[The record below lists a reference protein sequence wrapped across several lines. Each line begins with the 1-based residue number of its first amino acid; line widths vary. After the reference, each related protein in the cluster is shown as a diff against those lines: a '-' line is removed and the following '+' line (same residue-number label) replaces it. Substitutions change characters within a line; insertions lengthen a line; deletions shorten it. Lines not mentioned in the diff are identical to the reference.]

1 VLVGRSIRATGAGG
15 RGAEIGC
22 GGGKPPG
29 EAGAGDGMLM
39 RATGTGAG
47 GGEAGAR
54 GGAGVGRDT
63 LILGAG
69 VGAADPV
76 ETRACTGGGRA
87 ISGAGAA
94 TTGNGAAP
102 VGDTDSATGPVTFP
116 NSCRTASL
124 RRADK
129 SNPQSGH
136 ANVTGWRTISGEA
149 SKAYFAPQS
158 HRIFIRV
165 KVWD

>member
-1 VLVGRSIRATGAGG
+1 
-15 RGAEIGC
+15 
-22 GGGKPPG
+22 
-29 EAGAGDGMLM
+29 MLM

-47 GGEAGAR
+47 GGEVGA
-54 GGAGVGRDT
+54 GGATEVGRDT
-63 LILGAG
+63 LILGVG

-76 ETRACTGGGRA
+76 ETPARTGGGGA

-94 TTGNGAAP
+94 TTGDDAAT

-129 SNPQSGH
+129 STPQSGH
-136 ANVTGWRTISGEA
+136 ANVIGLRTISGEA

-158 HRIFIRV
+158 QRIFIRGQG
-165 KVWD
+165 

>member
-1 VLVGRSIRATGAGG
+1 
-15 RGAEIGC
+15 
-22 GGGKPPG
+22 
-29 EAGAGDGMLM
+29 M

-47 GGEAGAR
+47 GGATGTTGAT
-54 GGAGVGRDT
+54 GTGSDT

-69 VGAADPV
+69 AGEAAPEAAD
-76 ETRACTGGGRA
+76 TRTGGGGA

-94 TTGNGAAP
+94 TTGDGAAT

-124 RRADK
+124 RRTDK
-129 SNPQSGH
+129 STPQSGH
-136 ANVTGWRTISGEA
+136 AKVIGLRTISGEA

-158 HRIFIRV
+158 QRIFIRGQGLGFSSTTFV
-165 KVWD
+165 DSGSAIGDTAGDDFMLPSQNKNVPPYLW